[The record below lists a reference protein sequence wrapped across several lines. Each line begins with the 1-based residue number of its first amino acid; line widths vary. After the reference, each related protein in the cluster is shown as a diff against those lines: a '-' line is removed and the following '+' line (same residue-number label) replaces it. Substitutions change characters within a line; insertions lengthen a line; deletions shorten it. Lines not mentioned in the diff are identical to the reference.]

1 MGREHQKEQCIAV
14 DALFISGTPQADALV
29 VARFLEGQTGLNS
42 TTKLVVSGIG
52 TGQVNVEQIAR

>member
-42 TTKLVVSGIG
+42 TTKLVVTGIG
-52 TGQVNVEQIAR
+52 AGQGEIVNVL